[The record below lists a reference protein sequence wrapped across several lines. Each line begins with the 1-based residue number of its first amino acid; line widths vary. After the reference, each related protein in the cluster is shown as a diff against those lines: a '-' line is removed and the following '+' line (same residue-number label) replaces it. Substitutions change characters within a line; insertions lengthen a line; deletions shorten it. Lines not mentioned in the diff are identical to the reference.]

1 MLELF
6 ARYWWALA
14 LRGAAAILFG
24 ILALVWPDL
33 TLLTLVI
40 LFGAYVLVDGVFSVF
55 AGSKAQ
61 DEHERWW
68 ALVLEGLAGIAI
80 GIITLVW
87 PDITALTLLYLI
99 AAWALITGVL
109 EIWTAI
115 RLRRILT
122 GEWVMILGGL
132 ASIAFGVLLALFPGE
147 GALGLTWLIGIY
159 AIVFGVLLVILAF
172 RLRGLRPTGAA

>member
-24 ILALVWPDL
+24 ILALVWPGL

-55 AGSKAQ
+55 DGIKAR
-61 DEHERWW
+61 DESERWW